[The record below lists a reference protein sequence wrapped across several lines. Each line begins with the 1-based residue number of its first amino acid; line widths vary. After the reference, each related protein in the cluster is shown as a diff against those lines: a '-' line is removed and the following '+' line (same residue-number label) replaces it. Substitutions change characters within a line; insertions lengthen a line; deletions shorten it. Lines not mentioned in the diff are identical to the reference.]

1 MFGIQNF
8 EAFIVA
14 SIMLNLLPGPDNFY
28 ILGRSLAQG
37 RNVGIASALG
47 ISAGAIFHT
56 LAAAIGL
63 SALIVASPTAFLTV
77 KLLGAAY
84 LVFLGGKMF
93 LNSWKSIDDIKSL
106 SGSSFSAAFRQG
118 LVTNAFNPKVA
129 LFFLAFLPQFIAKD
143 VESNFFGFI
152 VLGFTFVATST
163 IWGFLLAYSSAAISK
178 KLRDNP
184 KYLEYINKITG
195 TLLIGL
201 GVRLV
206 VNR

>member
-47 ISAGAIFHT
+47 ISTGAIFHT

-63 SALIVASPTAFLTV
+63 SALILASPTAFLTV

-93 LNSWKSIDDIKSL
+93 LNSRKNIDDIKSL

-143 VESNFFGFI
+143 VDSNFFGFI

-178 KLRDNP
+178 RLRNNP
-184 KYLEYINKITG
+184 KYLEYLNKITG

-206 VNR
+206 VSR